1 MEVGGIMIKLI
12 LLGLDFHS
20 ENLGCQALGYSFL
33 EILDQIAVNN
43 QVKFQI
49 LSVNYNLFELKR
61 EHYEISTLKIRL
73 KSTSFFKTYWN
84 ALANADY
91 VIDFTG
97 GDSFTD
103 IYGMSR
109 FLKET
114 MLKQMALFRKCQ
126 FVMGPQTIGPF
137 ENPIAIRKAK
147 QVLRKSMRVY
157 VRDEIS
163 KKYASEKLGCRPI
176 LTTDIAFLL
185 PKSDINFSDKREKM
199 CVGLNVSAL
208 MWHGGYTKNA
218 FGLTF
223 NYQVYCETIIE
234 KMLAQGM
241 EIHLIAHVITK
252 EHGMNEDDYAV
263 AEELKRR
270 HPELIVAPKFQ
281 TPMEAKG
288 YIANMDVFIGSRM
301 HATIGAFSSGIPTI
315 AVAYSRK
322 FQGLYHSLQYDY
334 VINAKKA
341 TLEAAVKQTMDW
353 IQDADILKKQADIS
367 RSLAVKKCNAFVRD
381 LETMFI
387 SGCASVKR

>member
-1 MEVGGIMIKLI
+1 MIIKLI

-33 EILDQIAVNN
+33 EILDRIATNN
-43 QVKFQI
+43 HIKFQI
-49 LSVNYNLFELKR
+49 LSVNYNLFELKQ
-61 EHYEISTLKIRL
+61 EHYEISTLKVCL
-73 KSTSFFKTYWN
+73 KSKSFFKVYWN
-84 ALANADY
+84 ALHTADY

-114 MLKQMALFRKCQ
+114 MLKEMALYKKCP

-137 ENPIAIRKAK
+137 DNPIAIRKAK
-147 QVLRKSMRVY
+147 RVLRKSVRVY

-163 KKYASEKLGCRPI
+163 KKYALEKLGCRAI
-176 LTTDIAFLL
+176 STTDIAFLL
-185 PKSDINFSDKREKM
+185 PKSDIKLSAKRGKI

-208 MWHGGYTKNA
+208 MWHGGYRKNA

-223 NYQVYCETIIE
+223 DYQVYCERII
-234 KMLAQGM
+234 KQMLAKGM

-252 EHGMNEDDYAV
+252 ENGMNEDDYVV

-281 TPMEAKG
+281 NPMDAKG

-322 FQGLYHSLQYDY
+322 FHGLYHSLQYDY
-334 VINAKKA
+334 VIDAKKA
-341 TLEAAVKQTMDW
+341 TLETAVKQTIDW
-353 IQDADILKKQADIS
+353 MQDADILKKQADIS
-367 RSLAVKKCNAFVRD
+367 RNLAVKKCDAFVRD
-381 LETMFI
+381 LETIFT
-387 SGCASVKR
+387 SDFV